1 MNSCDCLWGLLRPL
15 DQSTPHHPCR
25 RVAVED
31 ADASPVS
38 PLPCGRSVAARKG
51 AVNVYNADLRKKYRR
66 SLSVPEKYPMI
77 PLAGDS
83 GRTGARPC
91 MPSCRAEKSGE
102 RATTCCQICCRA
114 CCRSRPARVPLVA
127 GSRAPVYCTGRR
139 RASSSLLCWLQKR
152 RFRRTLV
159 RRASARGAPSRLS
172 HALVA
177 PSQRATI
184 CSREGMKESNASR
197 RQSLMFK
204 STRLRAICQ
213 LPEPPGRDFLA
224 EKGQRLSAR

>member
-139 RASSSLLCWLQKR
+139 RASSPCSAG
-152 RFRRTLV
+152 FRSDASVEHWCGERVLV
-159 RRASARGAPSRLS
+159 VRPAGSRMRWSRHRSARPYA
-172 HALVA
+172 
-177 PSQRATI
+177 
-184 CSREGMKESNASR
+184 SREGMKESNASR